1 MSTSNYT
8 SNVARVEIC
17 VAVSESADN
26 YTTAQREKKTW
37 SQLKAVVMS
46 PVKEIYS
53 KRRNNKCSDMLQQLL
68 VSEQTDRQTAVILAK
83 FVLIVVKRQR

>member
-1 MSTSNYT
+1 MWLAAKYVLQLANRPITS
-8 SNVARVEIC
+8 
-17 VAVSESADN
+17 
-26 YTTAQREKKTW
+26 QREKKTW